1 MGFLPP
7 EAAHRQLLRIFD
19 MRIRK
24 AAIAGATALAVAFS
38 GASVATAAETSSD
51 QNTSSNDPNTNG
63 GSSTAGDWLNA
74 DKPAD
79 GRDIFGKESDLSSQ
93 PAWAQALYGIGIA
106 SAVITVIGGLVG
118 PALNFIK
125 FGPIKF

>member
-1 MGFLPP
+1 
-7 EAAHRQLLRIFD
+7 
-19 MRIRK
+19 MRIRN
-24 AAIAGATALAVAFS
+24 AAIAGATALAVAF
-38 GASVATAAETSSD
+38 GGTTVATAAETSSD
-51 QNTSSNDPNTNG
+51 QNISSNDPNTNG
-63 GSSTAGDWLNA
+63 GSSTAGDWLDANKDA
-74 DKPAD
+74 N
-79 GRDIFGKESDLSSQ
+79 GRDIFGKEANLSSQ